1 MTLNR
6 LMIRKFWNWLFGGQG
21 VGLLSAE
28 ERRAIFCVR
37 SGKWRKKRD
46 AFLESNPCCA
56 ACGST
61 ENLAVHHVVP
71 VHVDGERELDETNFI
86 VLCQN
91 RTLNCHFLFGHLLNW
106 SKYNQDVRKDAKIWR
121 EKLG

>member
-1 MTLNR
+1 
-6 LMIRKFWNWLFGGQG
+6 
-21 VGLLSAE
+21 
-28 ERRAIFCVR
+28 
-37 SGKWRKKRD
+37 
-46 AFLESNPCCA
+46 
-56 ACGST
+56 
-61 ENLAVHHVVP
+61 

>member
-1 MTLNR
+1 M
-6 LMIRKFWNWLFGGQG
+6 
-21 VGLLSAE
+21 
-28 ERRAIFCVR
+28 
-37 SGKWRKKRD
+37 
-46 AFLESNPCCA
+46 
-56 ACGST
+56 
-61 ENLAVHHVVP
+61 HHVIP
-71 VHVDGERELDETNFI
+71 VHVDGERELDENNFI